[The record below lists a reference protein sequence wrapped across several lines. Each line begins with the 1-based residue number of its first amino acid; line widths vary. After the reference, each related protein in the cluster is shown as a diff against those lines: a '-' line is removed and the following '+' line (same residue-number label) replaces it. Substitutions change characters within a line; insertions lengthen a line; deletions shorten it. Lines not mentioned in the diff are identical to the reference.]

1 MDGVTNPLRTVLFA
15 LLTLACGCSQPPSDH
30 TKLDAL
36 VDTIRAEV
44 HPQDAMERMRR
55 IYSTDR
61 WFTFPK
67 FQQTAEYLKG
77 AMTEIGLEHV
87 ELLSAPADG
96 VTQAGFWTMPM
107 AWDAKQARLEI
118 VEPKLPPDQSVL
130 ADFEKVPTS
139 LGMWSGSTPPEG
151 ITAELVALTAVSPD
165 EILKQDLRGKLVLTS
180 VNPAEIKWLL
190 VKAGALG
197 AVNGFSENPALQDGR
212 QWINAWGD
220 AGWAFTKTSTPLLS
234 FSITPKQADFLR
246 TLLREHGPVRVKA
259 RVDSR
264 YYSGKYPY
272 VTAVIPGASSE
283 EEVITLGHSSEQGA
297 EDNAT
302 GVSAMLESLATL
314 DRLIRSGKLPRPK
327 RSIRILTMGEM
338 YGSMH
343 YIATHPERIKRT
355 IAALCLDTPASR
367 YELPGTEYTFYM
379 GPHAAAS
386 YVDPFI
392 LRVAQAY
399 FPRVSRPWHTH
410 PFMPGTDSY
419 LGESTVG
426 IPTTWGYSGTGV
438 VTHHNSEDTPDRVD
452 ARSLRDISIVDAAFL
467 YYLANAGEP
476 EARWLAEISADYWRS
491 QASGQSADMTAYLAG
506 RQRQAVLSVLR
517 LVAPDRRTALSESLR
532 PLLGAPEPAVEKGGN
547 DIVVVRKRFG
557 TLPLDDLPVDQ
568 RAGFPSGAWDTTVIT
583 ALYWCDGH
591 RTVAEVKKLT
601 EQELGPIKIDLDGY
615 FRFLAQ
621 RGYVEIRQPSPLAH
635 RFNTSGDGTTNH
647 IATTH

>member
-1 MDGVTNPLRTVLFA
+1 
-15 LLTLACGCSQPPSDH
+15 
-30 TKLDAL
+30 
-36 VDTIRAEV
+36 
-44 HPQDAMERMRR
+44 MERMRR

-77 AMTEIGLEHV
+77 AMMEIGLQQV
-87 ELLSAPADG
+87 EVLAAPADG
-96 VTQAGFWTMPM
+96 VTQVGFWTMPM
-107 AWDAKQARLEI
+107 AWDAKHARLEI
-118 VEPKLPPDQSVL
+118 VEPSVPPGQSVL

-151 ITAELVALTAVSPD
+151 ITAEIVELTAVSPAD
-165 EILKQDLRGKLVLTS
+165 ILKQDLRGKLVLTN

-197 AVNGFSENPALQDGR
+197 AINAFSENPALQNGR

-234 FSITPKQADFLR
+234 FSITPKEADFLR
-246 TLLREHGPVRVKA
+246 TLLRSRTPVRVKA
-259 RVDSR
+259 QVDSR

-272 VTAVIPGASSE
+272 VTALIPGASSD

-297 EDNAT
+297 QDNAT

-314 DRLIRSGKLPRPK
+314 HRLIQSGKLPPPK

-343 YIATHPERIKRT
+343 YLASQPERIKHT
-355 IAALCLDTPASR
+355 IAALCLDTPASP
-367 YELPGTEYTFYM
+367 YELPGTEYSFYM

-392 LRVAQAY
+392 LKVAQAY
-399 FPRVSRPWHTH
+399 FPKVGRPWHAH

-419 LGESTVG
+419 LGEATVG

-438 VTHHNSEDTPDRVD
+438 VTHHNSEDTPDRAD

-491 QASGQSADMTAYLAG
+491 QAGVRNAERTAYLAG

-517 LVAPDRRTALSESLR
+517 LVPPPQRTALRQSLR
-532 PLLGAPEPAVEKGGN
+532 SLLGSPEPVVEN
-547 DIVVVRKRFG
+547 SDVDIVVLRKRFG
-557 TLPLDDLPVDQ
+557 TVPLDDLPVDK

-601 EQELGPIKIDLDGY
+601 EQELGPVRIDLDGY

-621 RGYVEIRQPSPLAH
+621 HGYVEIRK
-635 RFNTSGDGTTNH
+635 
-647 IATTH
+647 

>member
-1 MDGVTNPLRTVLFA
+1 MDGVIPSSRAVLFA
-15 LLTLACGCSQPPSDH
+15 ALTLAAANAQPPSN
-30 TKLDAL
+30 KELNAL

-67 FQQTAEYLKG
+67 FQQTAEYLKS
-77 AMTEIGLEHV
+77 AMTEIGLEQV
-87 ELLSAPADG
+87 EILAAPADG
-96 VTQAGFWTMPM
+96 VTQVGFWTMPM
-107 AWDAKQARLEI
+107 AWDARQARLEI
-118 VEPKLPPDQSVL
+118 VDPNVPPGQSVL

-151 ITAELVALTAVSPD
+151 ITAEIVDLKATSPAD
-165 EILKQDLRGKLVLTS
+165 ILKQDLRGKLVLTS

-197 AVNGFSENPALQDGR
+197 AVNAFSENPSLQDGR

-246 TLLREHGPVRVKA
+246 TLLKGHSPVRVKA

-272 VTAVIPGASSE
+272 VTAVIPGASSS

-297 EDNAT
+297 QDNAT

-314 DRLIRSGKLPRPK
+314 HRLIQSGKLPPPK

-343 YIATHPERIKRT
+343 YVASHPERIKHT
-355 IAALCLDTPASR
+355 IAALCLDTPASP
-367 YELPGTEYTFYM
+367 YELPGTEYSFYM

-392 LRVAQAY
+392 LQVAQAY
-399 FPRVSRPWHTH
+399 FPKVGRPWHKK

-419 LGESTVG
+419 LGEATVG
-426 IPTTWGYSGTGV
+426 IPTTWAYSGTGV
-438 VTHHNSEDTPDRVD
+438 VTHHNTEDTPDRVD

-476 EARWLAEISADYWRS
+476 QARWLAEISADYWRS
-491 QASGQSADMTAYLAG
+491 QAAGQSADRANYLAG
-506 RQRQAVLSVLR
+506 RERQAVLSVLR
-517 LVAPDRRTALSESLR
+517 LVPEERRASLGESFG
-532 PLLGAPEPAVEKGGN
+532 PLLGAPEPVVKKTGSDA
-547 DIVVVRKRFG
+547 VVVRKRFG
-557 TLPLDDLPVDQ
+557 TIPLDDLPVDQ
-568 RAGFPSGAWDTTVIT
+568 RAGFPSGAWDTPVIT
-583 ALYWCDGH
+583 ALYWCDGR
-591 RTVAEVKKLT
+591 RTVAEVRKLT
-601 EQELGPIKIDLDGY
+601 EQELGPLEIDLDGY

-621 RGYVEIRQPSPLAH
+621 HGYVELRK
-635 RFNTSGDGTTNH
+635 
-647 IATTH
+647 

>member
-1 MDGVTNPLRTVLFA
+1 MDGVTISFRAVLFA
-15 LLTLACGCSQPPSDH
+15 LLTLACGYSQPAANN

-67 FQQTAEYLKG
+67 FQQTAEYLKST
-77 AMTEIGLEHV
+77 MTEMGLQRV
-87 ELLSAPADG
+87 EVLAAPADG

-151 ITAELVALTAVSPD
+151 VTAEIVALTAVLPAD
-165 EILKQDLRGKLVLTS
+165 ILKQDLRGKLVLTS

-220 AGWAFTKTSTPLLS
+220 AGWAFTKTSAPLLS
-234 FSITPKQADFLR
+234 FSITPKQADFVR
-246 TLLREHGPVRVKA
+246 ALLRERGPVRVKA

-272 VTAVIPGASSE
+272 VTAVIPGASSD

-314 DRLIRSGKLPRPK
+314 HRLIQSGKLPRP
-327 RSIRILTMGEM
+327 RRTIRILTMGEM

-392 LRVAQAY
+392 LKVAEAY
-399 FPRVSRPWHTH
+399 YPTVSRPWHAH

-438 VTHHNSEDTPDRVD
+438 VTHHNSADTPDRVD

-476 EARWLAEISADYWRS
+476 EARWLAEISADYWHS
-491 QASGQSADMTAYLAG
+491 QAGGQSADRTVYLAG

-517 LVAPDRRTALSESLR
+517 LVPPDRRTALSESLG
-532 PLLGAPEPAVEKGGN
+532 PLLGAPEPAAERGAN

-557 TLPLDDLPVDQ
+557 TVPLDDLPVDQ
-568 RAGFPSGAWDTTVIT
+568 RAGYPSGAWDTTVIT

-621 RGYVEIRQPSPLAH
+621 HGYVGIRK
-635 RFNTSGDGTTNH
+635 
-647 IATTH
+647 

>member
-1 MDGVTNPLRTVLFA
+1 
-15 LLTLACGCSQPPSDH
+15 
-30 TKLDAL
+30 
-36 VDTIRAEV
+36 
-44 HPQDAMERMRR
+44 
-55 IYSTDR
+55 
-61 WFTFPK
+61 
-67 FQQTAEYLKG
+67 
-77 AMTEIGLEHV
+77 
-87 ELLSAPADG
+87 
-96 VTQAGFWTMPM
+96 MPM
-107 AWDAKQARLEI
+107 AWDARQARLEI
-118 VEPKLPPDQSVL
+118 VEPSVPRDQSVL

-151 ITAELVALTAVSPD
+151 TTAEIVELTAVSPAD
-165 EILKQDLRGKLVLTS
+165 ILKQDLHGKLVLTG
-180 VNPAEIKWLL
+180 VNPAEVKWLL

-197 AVNGFSENPALQDGR
+197 AVNGFSENPNLQNGR

-246 TLLREHGPVRVKA
+246 TLLRGGVPVRVKA
-259 RVDSR
+259 QVDSR

-272 VTAVIPGASSE
+272 VTGVIPGESSG
-283 EEVITLGHSSEQGA
+283 EEVLTLGHSSEQGA

-314 DRLIRSGKLPRPK
+314 HRLIQSGKLPRPK
-327 RSIRILTMGEM
+327 RSIRIVTMGEM

-343 YIATHPERIKRT
+343 YVASQPERIRRT
-355 IAALCLDTPASR
+355 IAALCLDTPASS
-367 YELPGTEYTFYM
+367 YDLPGTEYSFYM

-386 YVDPFI
+386 YVDPFV
-392 LRVAQAY
+392 LKVAEAY
-399 FPRVSRPWHTH
+399 LPKVARPWHVK

-419 LGESTVG
+419 LGEPTVG
-426 IPTTWGYSGTGV
+426 IPTTWAYSGTGV

-491 QASGQSADMTAYLAG
+491 QAGRQSADKTAYRAG

-517 LVAPDRRTALSESLR
+517 LVPPERRTALRDSLR
-532 PLLGAPEPAVEKGGN
+532 PLLGSPEPAVEKGAS

-557 TLPLDDLPVDQ
+557 TVPLDDLPVDQ

-601 EQELGPIKIDLDGY
+601 EQELGPIQVDLDGY

-621 RGYVEIRQPSPLAH
+621 HGYVEIH
-635 RFNTSGDGTTNH
+635 K
-647 IATTH
+647 

>member
-1 MDGVTNPLRTVLFA
+1 LV
-15 LLTLACGCSQPPSDH
+15 LLTLPAGGAQAPVNS
-30 TKLDAL
+30 KLNSL

-67 FQQTAEYLKG
+67 FQQTAEYLKS
-77 AMTEIGLEHV
+77 AMTEIGLERV
-87 ELLSAPADG
+87 EILAAPADG
-96 VTQAGFWTMPM
+96 VTQVGFWTMPM

-118 VEPKLPPDQSVL
+118 VEPSVPPDQAVL

-139 LGMWSGSTPPEG
+139 LGMWSGPTPPEG
-151 ITAELVALTAVSPD
+151 ITSEIVELKAVSPAD
-165 EILKQDLRGKLVLTS
+165 ILKQDLRGKLVLTK

-197 AVNGFSENPALQDGR
+197 AVNAFSENPALQDGR

-234 FSITPKQADFLR
+234 FSITPKQADLLR
-246 TLLREHGPVRVKA
+246 TLLHSRSPLRVRA
-259 RVDSR
+259 RVDTR
-264 YYSGKYPY
+264 FYSGKYPY
-272 VTAVIPGASSE
+272 VTAVIPGASSD

-314 DRLIRSGKLPRPK
+314 HRLIQAGKLAPPK

-343 YIATHPERIKRT
+343 YIASQPERIKRT
-355 IAALCLDTPASR
+355 IAALCLDTPASP
-367 YELPGTEYTFYM
+367 YESPDTEYSFYM

-386 YVDPFI
+386 YVDPFT
-392 LRVAQAY
+392 LQVAQSY
-399 FPRVSRPWHTH
+399 FPKAGRPWHEK

-419 LGESTVG
+419 LGEPTVG
-426 IPTTWGYSGTGV
+426 IPTTWAYSGTGV

-491 QASGQSADMTAYLAG
+491 RAAGQSAEKAAYLAG

-517 LVAPDRRTALSESLR
+517 LVPPDRRAALRESFR
-532 PLLGAPEPAVEKGGN
+532 SLLGAPQPVAETIVNGA
-547 DIVVVRKRFG
+547 VVVRKRFG
-557 TLPLDDLPVDQ
+557 TVPLDDLPVDQ
-568 RAGFPSGAWDTTVIT
+568 RAGFPSGAWDTTAIT
-583 ALYWCDGH
+583 ALYWCDGQ
-591 RTVAEVKKLT
+591 RTIAEVKKLT
-601 EQELGPIKIDLDGY
+601 EQELGPIKLDLDGY

-621 RGYVEIRQPSPLAH
+621 HGYVEIRK
-635 RFNTSGDGTTNH
+635 
-647 IATTH
+647 

>member
-1 MDGVTNPLRTVLFA
+1 MYGVMPPFRAVLFVLLA
-15 LLTLACGCSQPPSDH
+15 LAAGSAQPPSNA
-30 TKLDAL
+30 KLDSL
-36 VDTIRAEV
+36 VDAISAEV

-55 IYSTDR
+55 IYATDR
-61 WFTFPK
+61 WFTFSK
-67 FQQTAEYLKG
+67 FQQTAEYLKS
-77 AMTEIGLEHV
+77 AMTEIGLERV
-87 ELLSAPADG
+87 EILAAPADG
-96 VTQAGFWTMPM
+96 VSQVGFWTMPM
-107 AWDAKQARLEI
+107 AWDVKHARLEI
-118 VEPKLPPDQSVL
+118 VEPSVPRDQSAL

-151 ITAELVALTAVSPD
+151 VTAEIVELTAVSPAD
-165 EILKQDLRGKLVLTS
+165 ILKQDLRGKLVLTN
-180 VNPAEIKWLL
+180 VNPADIKWLL
-190 VKAGALG
+190 VKLGALG
-197 AVNGFSENPALQDGR
+197 AINAFSENPALQDGR

-220 AGWAFTKTSTPLLS
+220 AGWAFTKASTPLLS
-234 FSITPKQADFLR
+234 FSITPKQAEFLR
-246 TLLREHGPVRVKA
+246 TLLRGRTPVRVRA
-259 RVDSR
+259 QVDSR

-272 VTAVIPGASSE
+272 VTAVIPGASSD

-314 DRLIRSGKLPRPK
+314 HRLIQSGKLPRPN

-343 YIATHPERIKRT
+343 YIASQPERIKRT

-367 YELPGTEYTFYM
+367 YELPGTEYSFYM

-386 YVDPFI
+386 YVDPFV
-392 LRVAQAY
+392 LKVAEAY
-399 FPRVSRPWHTH
+399 FPKVGRPWHAK

-419 LGESTVG
+419 LGEATVG
-426 IPTTWGYSGTGV
+426 VPTTWAYSGTGV

-491 QASGQSADMTAYLAG
+491 QAGGQSADKTAYLAG

-517 LVAPDRRTALSESLR
+517 LVSPDRRTALRESLH
-532 PLLGAPEPAVEKGGN
+532 PLLGASGTAIEKSAN

-557 TLPLDDLPVDQ
+557 TVPLDDLPVGRRD
-568 RAGFPSGAWDTTVIT
+568 GYPSGAWDTTVIT

-591 RTVAEVKKLT
+591 RTVAEVRKLT
-601 EQELGPIKIDLDGY
+601 EQELGPVKIDLDGY

-621 RGYVEIRQPSPLAH
+621 HGYVEIRK
-635 RFNTSGDGTTNH
+635 
-647 IATTH
+647 

>member
-1 MDGVTNPLRTVLFA
+1 MNGVIPPFRAVLFV
-15 LLTLACGCSQPPSDH
+15 LLTLAAGYAQPASDN
-30 TKLDAL
+30 TKLNSL
-36 VDTIRAEV
+36 VDTIRADV

-67 FQQTAEYLKG
+67 FQQTAEYLKS
-77 AMTEIGLEHV
+77 AMTEIGLERV
-87 ELLSAPADG
+87 EILAAPADG
-96 VTQAGFWTMPM
+96 VSQVGFWTMPM
-107 AWDAKQARLEI
+107 AWDARQARLEI
-118 VEPKLPPDQSVL
+118 VEPSVPPDQSVL

-151 ITAELVALTAVSPD
+151 VTAEIVELTAVSPAD
-165 EILKQDLRGKLVLTS
+165 ILKQDLRGKLVLTN

-197 AVNGFSENPALQDGR
+197 AVNAFSENPALQNGR

-234 FSITPKQADFLR
+234 FSITPKQADLLR
-246 TLLREHGPVRVKA
+246 TLLRGRSPVRVKA
-259 RVDSR
+259 QADSR

-272 VTAVIPGASSE
+272 VTAVIPGASSD

-314 DRLIRSGKLPRPK
+314 HRLIQSGNLPRPK

-343 YIATHPERIKRT
+343 YIASQPERIKRT

-367 YELPGTEYTFYM
+367 YEMPGTEYSFYM

-386 YVDPFI
+386 YVDPFV
-392 LRVAQAY
+392 LKVAEAY
-399 FPRVSRPWHTH
+399 LPKVGRPWHVK

-419 LGESTVG
+419 LGEATVG
-426 IPTTWGYSGTGV
+426 IPTTWAYSGTGV

-491 QASGQSADMTAYLAG
+491 QAGGQSADKTAYLAA

-517 LVAPDRRTALSESLR
+517 LVSPDRRTALRESLR
-532 PLLGAPEPAVEKGGN
+532 SLLGAPEPAIEKSPN
-547 DIVVVRKRFG
+547 DVVVVRTRFG
-557 TLPLDDLPVDQ
+557 TVPLDDLPVDK

-601 EQELGPIKIDLDGY
+601 EQELGPVKVDLDGY

-621 RGYVEIRQPSPLAH
+621 HGYVELRK
-635 RFNTSGDGTTNH
+635 
-647 IATTH
+647 